1 MKELYEYK
9 LDLFYYGVSIS
20 SISYAVLKKGK
31 DGQVNN
37 DDYITTKGLMLLLD
51 NKIYVNANLYPNS
64 RYLIDFRNN
73 EFILVNNDDIICS
86 VKIIQP
92 PDFALDKITLENGE
106 LITTLVNVHGDRL
119 RLQPIQGC
127 ANSCKFCDINKF
139 AYREHDIQEL
149 DEAFTY
155 ALDNVDFSHVLISGG
170 SPRYLNESYDYLNNV
185 YKYFGEKYGDKYPID
200 VMLVPR
206 GLKVEKNNEEGY
218 KEFLNKLKS
227 WKIAGLSINLE
238 LYNDQKRSKLI
249 PQKDMVGKEDY
260 FKFIK
265 LAVEI
270 FGKGNVR
277 SCIIIGLESIDD
289 SLMAVRKLCE
299 VGCMPVLSPYVPN
312 DDLIKAPTPEFMKE
326 VLNKSRKIIEE
337 YNVELGPLCE
347 SCRHNTIHYK

>member
-9 LDLFYYGVSIS
+9 LELLYCGVSIS
-20 SISYAVLKKGK
+20 KSCYTVLKKGK

-37 DDYITTKGLMLLLD
+37 NDYITTKGLMLLLD
-51 NKIYVNANLYPNS
+51 NKIYVNANLDNKSDYV
-64 RYLIDFRNN
+64 IDFRNN
-73 EFILVNNDDIICS
+73 EFILVNNDKVICS

-92 PDFALDKITLENGE
+92 PDFALDKVALDNGE
-106 LITTLVNVHGDRL
+106 LITNLVNVHGDRL

-127 ANSCKFCDINKF
+127 ANCCKFCDINKF
-139 AYREHDIQEL
+139 AYREHDVQEL
-149 DEAFTY
+149 DEAFMY
-155 ALDNVDFSHVLISGG
+155 ALKNVNFRHVLISGG
-170 SPRYLNESYDYLNNV
+170 SPRYLNESYEYLNNV

-206 GLKVEKNNEEGY
+206 GLKVDNNNEEGY

-227 WKIAGLSINLE
+227 WHITGLSINLE
-238 LYNDQKRSKLI
+238 LYNDQKRSELI

-265 LAVEI
+265 LAVDI

-312 DDLIKAPTPEFMKE
+312 DDLIKQPTPEFMKE
-326 VLNKSRKIIEE
+326 VLNKSRKITEE
-337 YNVELGPLCE
+337 YNIELGPLCE